1 MRVFLIEKFLRKGS
15 KDMRKTKFDK
25 NSTNLISAVM
35 GITFILLFIAPILN
49 HFEIGKIVY
58 YWVGIIGFL
67 VGGIGI
73 VVRCMAFYALG
84 RFFTRTLQ
92 KSENHTL
99 ITNGIYKYI
108 RHPGYL
114 SDILIFL
121 GVGIALLNW
130 IPVVFVV
137 ATYPATYCYRIKMEE
152 RMLIEIFSESYIDY
166 QKDSK
171 KLIPFIY

>member
-35 GITFILLFIAPILN
+35 GITFILLFIAPILK

-58 YWVGIIGFL
+58 YWVGFIGL
-67 VGGIGI
+67 LIGGIGI

-92 KSENHTL
+92 KSVNHTL

-121 GVGIALLNW
+121 GVGMELLNW
-130 IPVVFVV
+130 IPILLIV
-137 ATYPATYCYRIKMEE
+137 AAYPATYCYRIKMEE
-152 RMLIEIFSESYIDY
+152 RMLIEIFSESYIYY
-166 QKDSK
+166 QKYSK